1 MLAELEIWINVFPER
16 SPRRGVPEVDA
27 RDSGTKHA
35 AAPCL
40 LGLHERANGTA
51 LDGEGIQA
59 WLEWE
64 ATHWRVPVDIF
75 RAEPEGLVERS
86 AGLLKMP
93 RYRTLHGS
101 DRAPLLLRGTAKP
114 RRSGS
119 GTVLFMHRGASFS
132 GPPKM
137 LCCLVCLSRGCEA
150 AGMVLGPRYAE
161 PRMRTSE
168 NLPSTPS
175 SV

>member
-1 MLAELEIWINVFPER
+1 M
-16 SPRRGVPEVDA
+16 DA

-75 RAEPEGLVERS
+75 RAELEVLDARS

-93 RYRTLHGS
+93 PYMTLHATDS
-101 DRAPLLLRGTAKP
+101 ASLLARGTAKP

-119 GTVLFMHRGASFS
+119 GTVLFMH
-132 GPPKM
+132 
-137 LCCLVCLSRGCEA
+137 
-150 AGMVLGPRYAE
+150 
-161 PRMRTSE
+161 
-168 NLPSTPS
+168 
-175 SV
+175 